1 MIWTGVF
8 DLGGAAGRAHAL
20 VGFLPTWK
28 GIGYGVWGIG
38 CWVWDV
44 GLKPVGDG
52 GLGAPIGEEGH
63 GGLVGAGD
71 HELAHAFFA
80 VPRGHGPECPA
91 LVSEQGAGKEPGRAC
106 DLAYRPPGVQQEEG
120 QEADGADAEAG
131 EAYEGHG
138 RTVYSRR
145 FSVVS
150 WRKKA
155 DSEQFKGKREP
166 SFLQSRGAVML
177 LSLEV
182 RFRINCICLR
192 KPI

>member
-1 MIWTGVF
+1 
-8 DLGGAAGRAHAL
+8 
-20 VGFLPTWK
+20 
-28 GIGYGVWGIG
+28 
-38 CWVWDV
+38 
-44 GLKPVGDG
+44 
-52 GLGAPIGEEGH
+52 
-63 GGLVGAGD
+63 
-71 HELAHAFFA
+71 
-80 VPRGHGPECPA
+80 
-91 LVSEQGAGKEPGRAC
+91 
-106 DLAYRPPGVQQEEG
+106 VQQEEG